1 MGSEFSGKQ
10 IDTLRRVRRL
20 LADRGFLRMQR
31 LPSLRRPLHLAGL
44 EPSTLLAY
52 WSGGTSPFTP
62 TAFPGAYLALFGGAD
77 AAAKDLYR
85 FFFLNETMPR
95 RRLWETIGEEL
106 SRRLVSEG
114 LAAED
119 RGYASFLY
127 RLVPYGD
134 TVFLTDRDQGANRT
148 TEQYV
153 YAGGDSVLLA
163 RFVSEHLL
171 DRSYDR
177 ALDLCAG
184 TAFQGHNVLGRAGSV
199 LAAEYNPRA
208 VEFARATKRIND
220 VGEGFEIVQSDLWEN
235 VSGDFDLVVSNPPY
249 YPVPPEKRDQRILD
263 VFGGDRY
270 GMEKPLRIVEG
281 LERHLRP
288 GGAAAVLAASPVID
302 GSDLLA
308 EELRTPA
315 EKIGLEVRLHAWKR
329 TNIKLDMDYQVRE
342 GIDYLIHYVVE
353 AHRTGRGS
361 VSTVPEP
368 RLQWTLETLNQRLS
382 SLLYRTFH
390 GRRASSG

>member
-1 MGSEFSGKQ
+1 MRQ
-10 IDTLRRVRRL
+10 HLDPQQVDILREARKCI
-20 LADRGFLRMQR
+20 ADMGFLRMQR

-52 WSGGTSPFTP
+52 WSGRTSPFTP
-62 TAFPGAYLALFGGAD
+62 TAFPGAYLTLFRGAD
-77 AAAKDLYR
+77 TEAKDLYR

-95 RRLWETIGEEL
+95 RRLRETIGEEL
-106 SRRLVSEG
+106 SGRLVSEG

-127 RLVPYGD
+127 RLVPYGH

-163 RFVSEHLL
+163 RFVSGHLL
-171 DRSYDR
+171 DRSYER

-184 TAFQGHNVLGRAGSV
+184 TAFQGHNVRGRAGSV
-199 LAAEYNPRA
+199 LAAEYNRRA

-220 VGEGFEIVQSDLWEN
+220 VGAGFEIVQSDLWEN

-270 GMEKPLRIVEG
+270 GMEKPLRIIRG
-281 LERHLRP
+281 LDRHLRP
-288 GGAAAVLAASPVID
+288 GGAAAVLAASPVI
-302 GSDLLA
+302 GGKDLLA

-315 EKIGLEVRLHAWKR
+315 EEIGLDIRLHAWKR

-342 GIDYLIHYVVE
+342 GIDYLIHYVIE

-361 VSTVPEP
+361 VNIIPEP
-368 RLQWTLETLNQRLS
+368 RPQWTLETLNQRLS
-382 SLLYRTFH
+382 LLLYRTLH
-390 GRRASSG
+390 GGRASSG